1 MLSPKY
7 LEDLPE
13 AILELYGQAEMDILA
28 DMARRISTYDY
39 WIPAA
44 DWQAQKLV
52 EAGVVKDDIIEI
64 MSKLTGKSQA
74 ELRRLMQEA
83 GSKTLESDAEIYE
96 EHNLNVPSI
105 SGSKA
110 LKNVLNA
117 GYKATNQTMK
127 NLTKTIA
134 DTATKQFENALDNAW
149 MQITSGAF
157 DRVTAVRSA
166 VKSLSS
172 QGIGAITYPSGH
184 VDSIEVAVRRAVVTG
199 VNKTSSELQL
209 TLADELGCDLVETT
223 AHAGARPSHA
233 EWQGKIFSRSGKSRK
248 YPDFRQATGYGTGA
262 GLCGWNCRHNFH
274 PYFEGSPR
282 TYSEEQLKE
291 YEAKKYKY
299 NGQEMTEYEA
309 SQQQR
314 YIERRI
320 RRWKREN
327 VAMEAAGL
335 DTTESALKIK
345 QWQDTQKDF
354 LRQTGLKRQS
364 DREQIAGFGRS
375 EASKATKA
383 VYEAEKQA
391 NLYFNL
397 GNTQKNLS
405 AYIKEK
411 STIDMLNTYGVKYK
425 WRISDKEIIVDAG
438 KPAITEIRI
447 HAADNL
453 ANKVDRS
460 EMTKERA
467 QTFVDDAKLT
477 LFQAERNTLKF
488 LAQDGYAILNF
499 DFELVTAVP
508 QKWRK
513 KYDQYLGE

>member
-52 EAGVVKDDIIEI
+52 EAGAVKDDIIEI
-64 MSKLTGKSQA
+64 MSKLTSKSQT

-172 QGIGAITYPSGH
+172 QEIGAITYPSGH

-248 YPDFRQATGYGTGA
+248 YSDFRQATGYGTGA

-327 VAMEAAGL
+327 VAMEAAGS

-375 EASKATKA
+375 KASKAAHDAKILQMMQEDAKMKAQSDLPKKKPQSDRTITETIEKEFLGVSMLVPKGATAINVYAMAGAETANTINDWKRLYNLYGGDPRKYQKLSGDVITNNFKYIVHWCECNGKIDSYKITNIKA
-383 VYEAEKQA
+383 V
-391 NLYFNL
+391 
-397 GNTQKNLS
+397 
-405 AYIKEK
+405 
-411 STIDMLNTYGVKYK
+411 
-425 WRISDKEIIVDAG
+425 
-438 KPAITEIRI
+438 
-447 HAADNL
+447 
-453 ANKVDRS
+453 
-460 EMTKERA
+460 
-467 QTFVDDAKLT
+467 
-477 LFQAERNTLKF
+477 
-488 LAQDGYAILNF
+488 
-499 DFELVTAVP
+499 
-508 QKWRK
+508 K
-513 KYDQYLGE
+513 K